1 MDYQYQVIL
10 RVETVLGKRPIEI
23 DQDNYT
29 SRPVK
34 RGEFFNVYY
43 HYFDELNDL
52 NCRKNELVPDHG
64 SCNSTDYIGLV
75 KKQTLDQNKS
85 AVGFCTLV
93 IG

>member
-34 RGEFFNVYY
+34 RGEFVNVYY
-43 HYFDELNDL
+43 HNFDELNDF
-52 NCRKNELVPDHG
+52 EL
-64 SCNSTDYIGLV
+64 
-75 KKQTLDQNKS
+75 
-85 AVGFCTLV
+85 
-93 IG
+93 